1 MFGSNDD
8 KKAPAEA
15 GEKKGLFSWFR
26 KKPQPPAGAGV
37 PANEPPAAEQSAAA
51 PVEGSTAEV
60 PQAPNP
66 FRPLRL
72 HSWLS
77 RSRSPHPPGPGSRG
91 PRP

>member
-37 PANEPPAAEQSAAA
+37 PAHEPPLSSSLQPLRSRDL
-51 PVEGSTAEV
+51 P
-60 PQAPNP
+60 PKRHRPPNP
-66 FRPLRL
+66 FRPLL
-72 HSWLS
+72 PHSWLS
-77 RSRSPHPPGPGSRG
+77 RSRSPHRPGPR
-91 PRP
+91 

>member
-37 PANEPPAAEQSAAA
+37 PAHEPPAVEQSAAA
-51 PVEGSTAEV
+51 PVEGSAAEA
-60 PQAPNP
+60 PQAPEP
-66 FRPLRL
+66 VQAVAAPQLAE
-72 HSWLS
+72 
-77 RSRSPHPPGPGSRG
+77 PQPVAAPPGLR
-91 PRP
+91 